1 MPDLG
6 IYALEVTVAY
16 LGSFLLL
23 AGIIALT
30 WMQSRR
36 VSKQLDEAEGRKDG

>member
-16 LGSFLLL
+16 LGSFVLL
-23 AGIIALT
+23 AGILGLT
-30 WMQSRR
+30 WVQSRKVAR
-36 VSKQLDEAEGRKDG
+36 QLDEIEGRKDD